1 MSLTSRGSNFMRSI
15 LRSKFTFTETPQN
28 VNKTS
33 FRGVLVTITSEVKY
47 DLIKFE
53 PREVKLIF
61 LLTSEIVLVF
71 DFLTKNDEND
81 KKSKINGNLR

>member
-1 MSLTSRGSNFMRSI
+1 M
-15 LRSKFTFTETPQN
+15 
-28 VNKTS
+28 
-33 FRGVLVTITSEVKY
+33 TITSEVKY

-71 DFLTKNDEND
+71 DFLTKMIEND